1 MDEMPDPFRTDRD
14 ELTAEE
20 TDLINTTEAISDL
33 RALAALVGF
42 DLDAGLDEICHEQT
56 TALARPPY
64 GFTDLV
70 DEITSHALAMV
81 DRVRAAF
88 PTERTP
94 A

>member
-1 MDEMPDPFRTDRD
+1 MDEMPDPFRTDRN
-14 ELTAEE
+14 ELTTEE

-33 RALAALVGF
+33 QALAALVGF
-42 DLDAGLDEICHEQT
+42 DLEAGLEQICDER
-56 TALARPPY
+56 TAVLDRPPY

-70 DEITSHALAMV
+70 DEITGHALAMV